1 MALMLPGV
9 RSHLHLGLSQKPC
22 WTTGLRVPPHQRQ
35 HPQLGPRA
43 LSLRVLFLLPVS
55 LSSQSGFLPRPPS
68 SHQEFPQPF
77 YLFLLF
83 SLASQPTPPR
93 GSLPRSAPLLQPT
106 QCWSWV
112 CGSHL
117 RLRPRVHL
125 SPPPSRECLKNQGT
139 ASSSNPGSAP
149 PPTLPP
155 HSHTLC
161 PPLQTPGP
169 PGPSL

>member
-35 HPQLGPRA
+35 RPQLGPRA
-43 LSLRVLFLLPVS
+43 LSLRVRFLLPVS

-117 RLRPRVHL
+117 RLRPGRNSQEKTCLVKFIQVWGIFTTSL
-125 SPPPSRECLKNQGT
+125 SNRKSKKISREQQK
-139 ASSSNPGSAP
+139 SI
-149 PPTLPP
+149 
-155 HSHTLC
+155 
-161 PPLQTPGP
+161 
-169 PGPSL
+169 